1 MNPLT
6 GKNYDTAILLSLE
19 FILLIVIKENG
30 I

>member
-6 GKNYDTAILLSLE
+6 EKNYDTAILLSLE
-19 FILLIVIKENG
+19 LLLLIVIKENG